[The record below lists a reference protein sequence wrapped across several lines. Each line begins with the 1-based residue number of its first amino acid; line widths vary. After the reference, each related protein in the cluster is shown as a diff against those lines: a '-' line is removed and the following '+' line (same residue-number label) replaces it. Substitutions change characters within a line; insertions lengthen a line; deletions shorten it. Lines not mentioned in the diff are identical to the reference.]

1 LNKPDSVPRQPKEGT
16 RAYLMGRGTE
26 LVERLLEIEEEIE
39 ARRMI
44 AAIVAED
51 RPLYRFLLRC
61 WREGR
66 VIF

>member
-1 LNKPDSVPRQPKEGT
+1 
-16 RAYLMGRGTE
+16 MGRGTE